1 MVQIKRIKLGPRR
14 NAFSKCW
21 QTIINDKQKIPIPIK
36 FLLLSCF
43 LCSMLIVGVR
53 LGLWISQF
61 STSMIVQH
69 DNAILASVVRNNNGI
84 SNGELRSTTSD
95 TNTNDKT
102 DEADA
107 AADVTALIDAVPAAL
122 HDHHDHH
129 DENDVD
135 DKLKYDVEQELVK
148 QIVHWMDYPF
158 LQELKGST
166 STDDDTT
173 ENGQNDEE
181 NNNGDDDYI
190 VEHQDGDDH
199 LFTKFI
205 YKAKRSNL
213 LLQEGIKLME
223 EYTILKAVDNNIES
237 LLKEVGITYNLI
249 QKIISKLKQVVT
261 HAEENNENS
270 KNGENFEKGK
280 NNGNG
285 NKKFLGRHR
294 VGIPPDDEDIRPLN
308 DECNTK
314 VSTIATIV
322 FRGERHSGTKWIKS
336 ILEQNVKR
344 SIYINQ
350 DDPKYGWKHG
360 YLPPLGWGE
369 RIPTDDKKPTVLLL
383 VVTRDV
389 FTWLPKMY
397 AEAYDSPTN
406 NYRIENKLTF
416 SQFIR

>member
-21 QTIINDKQKIPIPIK
+21 QKIIKDKQSIPVPIK
-36 FLLLSCF
+36 FLSLLCF
-43 LCSMLIVGVR
+43 LCSMLIVGIR

-314 VSTIATIV
+314 VSTITTIV